1 MVKSL
6 IGDGKK
12 AFFPGYERVLK
23 KEFLYLSLDLSLF
36 GRAESQS
43 AFIGVLVARETF
55 FLSVY
60 ERVEARESL
69 DELKVT
75 ESHSSTV
82 ELSRAYLIESLF
94 LSIDELKNGSFFLFI
109 EEF

>member
-1 MVKSL
+1 MC
-6 IGDGKK
+6 
-12 AFFPGYERVLK
+12 
-23 KEFLYLSLDLSLF
+23 LSLDLSLF

-43 AFIGVLVARETF
+43 AFIGELVAREPF

-75 ESHSSTV
+75 E
-82 ELSRAYLIESLF
+82 LSREYLSLF
-94 LSIDELKNGSFFLFI
+94 GELYESQTVSLSLSVSS
-109 EEF
+109 